1 MGVKGEISMRLA
13 IGICVT
19 VTAIL
24 LSVAIANPNP
34 GAKPLTV
41 KANIAVDANSGSSPS
56 ANSLKNECDNAQRDR
71 QCFKEGERD
80 CLAPCSSPCCEGLK
94 CLDRGPHIGTCVPIR
109 V

>member
-1 MGVKGEISMRLA
+1 MGKGEISMRLA

-41 KANIAVDANSGSSPS
+41 KANIAVDANSGSSQF
-56 ANSLKNECDNAQRDR
+56 ANSLKNDR

-80 CLAPCSSPCCEGLK
+80 CLPPGSPPCCEGLK
-94 CLDRGPHIGTCVPIR
+94 CLDRGPHTGTCVPIR

>member
-1 MGVKGEISMRLA
+1 MGKGEISTRLA

-41 KANIAVDANSGSSPS
+41 KANVAVDANSGSSPS
-56 ANSLKNECDNAQRDR
+56 AIGLKNECDNTQSDL
-71 QCFKEGERD
+71 QCFKYGERG
-80 CLAPCSSPCCEGLK
+80 CGLPCSAPCCEGLF
-94 CLDRGPHIGTCVPIR
+94 CRQEGTDPGYCTPIDP
-109 V
+109 